1 MGIVSSTYTTDAH
14 TQPDGSRYVYESH
27 VDSAGV
33 THSLAWLAH
42 AGEDIAAIMAGHA
55 DALTTML
62 AEREFQELL
71 NG

>member
-33 THSLAWLAH
+33 THSLTWLASS
-42 AGEDIAAIMAGHA
+42 GEDISAVLAGHA
-55 DALTTML
+55 SALSDML
-62 AEREFQELL
+62 AEREFQELM